1 MTQGWKAWP
10 SSSGRDCRRIAIGI
24 LRGDAMPMTALRAT
38 ICRLR
43 DLLRSDDPQRRQR
56 PYPISHRLRAPTH
69 PHASLYGRLPVLQY
83 DQRASGRAQM
93 APGDAVGHKL
103 GGQCLCLH
111 EKPGQRPAPGQS
123 ALGSQHSSTRRVGTY
138 GVSPDVLDGS
148 LPCVRSCRHGAVV
161 PARPGADGW
170 RRACGSISVRA
181 QNPLLNK

>member
-69 PHASLYGRLPVLQY
+69 PPASLYGRVPVLQY
-83 DQRASGRAQM
+83 DQRASGRT
-93 APGDAVGHKL
+93 PGTGDAVGHKPEQ
-103 GGQCLCLH
+103 QCLCPQ
-111 EKPGQRPAPGQS
+111 EKSGQRPAPGQS
-123 ALGSQHSSTRRVGTY
+123 ALGSQHSSTHRVGTHD
-138 GVSPDVLDGS
+138 VSPDVLDGS
-148 LPCVRSCRHGAVV
+148 LPCVRSCRHGAAV

-170 RRACGSISVRA
+170 LRACGSISVRA
-181 QNPLLNK
+181 QNLLLNK

>member
-10 SSSGRDCRRIAIGI
+10 LSSGRDCRRIAIGI

-69 PHASLYGRLPVLQY
+69 PPASLYGRVPVLQY
-83 DQRASGRAQM
+83 DQRACGRAQM

-103 GGQCLCLH
+103 GGQCLCLQ
-111 EKPGQRPAPGQS
+111 EKSGQRLVPGQS
-123 ALGSQHSSTRRVGTY
+123 AVSSQQSAVSTVGP
-138 GVSPDVLDGS
+138 VVLAPMMFHQMYLMGH
-148 LPCVRSCRHGAVV
+148 C
-161 PARPGADGW
+161 
-170 RRACGSISVRA
+170 RACAAAGTA
-181 QNPLLNK
+181 Q